1 VKDECQAREALDV
14 LQKLPSPRR
23 PQIVSIA
30 LFAIFAASA
39 IRWVTLNRA
48 PPNWDDAWYLAN
60 SLRVYDALTQHGVLG
75 FLW

>member
-1 VKDECQAREALDV
+1 
-14 LQKLPSPRR
+14 
-23 PQIVSIA
+23 

-48 PPNWDDAWYLAN
+48 PANRDDAWYLAN